1 MLGIVSG
8 SLNGLNCGG
17 DLPDYYTYVGH
28 RQILA
33 WVAKTVEE
41 AKNPLSKFDFI
52 DDNTIDVRCKYDEDC
67 PEENCFEGLCT
78 GRSTASSTRRRMK
91 PNPDCPIDNPC
102 KGRRERECGPAKCN
116 RYGDSCWCETRRRT
130 GRQAPDVVEDVQTRE
145 NTEFDFVEGEPDE
158 WEIACAVDDDC
169 PHRWYCFE
177 EVSQSIFSMVFF

>member
-1 MLGIVSG
+1 
-8 SLNGLNCGG
+8 
-17 DLPDYYTYVGH
+17 
-28 RQILA
+28 
-33 WVAKTVEE
+33 
-41 AKNPLSKFDFI
+41 
-52 DDNTIDVRCKYDEDC
+52 
-67 PEENCFEGLCT
+67 
-78 GRSTASSTRRRMK
+78 MK

-102 KGRRERECGPAKCN
+102 KGRREGCGPAKCN